1 MFLTRLTRWV
11 LLVEQELLTLPE
23 NLSSPP
29 VFSGVCVTRSLVLC
43 VCIVDRSFVLFILAI
58 VLSVLLRFTD
68 SDYPFDIF
76 KLFLRINN
84 ISKLSPFFYFVA
96 VI

>member
-1 MFLTRLTRWV
+1 MFPPRLTRRK

-29 VFSGVCVTRSLVLC
+29 VFSGICVTQSLVLC

-58 VLSVLLRFTD
+58 VLSVLLRFMD

>member
-1 MFLTRLTRWV
+1 MFPPRLTRQV

-58 VLSVLLRFTD
+58 VFSVLKFTD
-68 SDYPFDIF
+68 SDYLFDIF
-76 KLFLRINN
+76 KLF
-84 ISKLSPFFYFVA
+84 
-96 VI
+96 

>member
-1 MFLTRLTRWV
+1 MFLPRLTRRV

-29 VFSGVCVTRSLVLC
+29 VFSEVCVTRSLVLC

-58 VLSVLLRFTD
+58 VLSVLL
-68 SDYPFDIF
+68 
-76 KLFLRINN
+76 
-84 ISKLSPFFYFVA
+84 
-96 VI
+96 

>member
-1 MFLTRLTRWV
+1 MFPPRLTRRM

-29 VFSGVCVTRSLVLC
+29 VFSGVRHARSLVLC
-43 VCIVDRSFVLFILAI
+43 VCIVDRSFVLFILTI

-84 ISKLSPFFYFVA
+84 ISKLPPFFYFVA